1 MPENQNVEYKSSWRD
16 EYLKW
21 ICGFANA
28 QGGKLYIG
36 IDDNGNVCG
45 VQNAKKNSWKISR
58 IKSKHVCKE
67 LGAELPRYEILGN
80 GVRVFFKALKSALI
94 DEKTANVQENVGI
107 NEQNV
112 IKMISEN
119 ANISAKE
126 VAEKLAITIRQAER
140 IFAQLKQ
147 KKLIVRKG
155 ARKNGYW
162 QIVKDA

>member
-1 MPENQNVEYKSSWRD
+1 MKRLW
-16 EYLKW
+16 
-21 ICGFANA
+21 
-28 QGGKLYIG
+28 
-36 IDDNGNVCG
+36 
-45 VQNAKKNSWKISR
+45 
-58 IKSKHVCKE
+58 
-67 LGAELPRYEILGN
+67 
-80 GVRVFFKALKSALI
+80 VFFKALKSALI
-94 DEKTANVQENVGI
+94 DEKTANVQENVGINVGI

-126 VAEKLAITIRQAER
+126 VAEKLAITIRQVER

-155 ARKNGYW
+155 VRKNGYS

>member
-16 EYLKW
+16 KYLKW

-36 IDDNGNVCG
+36 IDDDGEVCG
-45 VQNAKKNSWKISR
+45 VQNAKKLMEDIPNKIQT
-58 IKSKHVCKE
+58 C
-67 LGAELPRYEILGN
+67 LGVVTEINKRERGGLEYIEI
-80 GVRVFFKALKSALI
+80 VVDPS
-94 DEKTANVQENVGI
+94 
-107 NEQNV
+107 
-112 IKMISEN
+112 SYP
-119 ANISAKE
+119 
-126 VAEKLAITIRQAER
+126 IRQAER

-162 QIVKDA
+162 QIVKDT

>member
-1 MPENQNVEYKSSWRD
+1 M
-16 EYLKW
+16 
-21 ICGFANA
+21 
-28 QGGKLYIG
+28 
-36 IDDNGNVCG
+36 
-45 VQNAKKNSWKISR
+45 
-58 IKSKHVCKE
+58 
-67 LGAELPRYEILGN
+67 
-80 GVRVFFKALKSALI
+80 RVFFKALKSALI
-94 DEKTANVQENVGI
+94 DEKTANVQENVGINVGI

-155 ARKNGYW
+155 TRKNGYW

>member
-1 MPENQNVEYKSSWRD
+1 MGSSIIGAVRLKVFYRAGYIENWGRGVEK
-16 EYLKW
+16 
-21 ICGFANA
+21 ICDA
-28 QGGKLYIG
+28 
-36 IDDNGNVCG
+36 
-45 VQNAKKNSWKISR
+45 
-58 IKSKHVCKE
+58 CKE

-107 NEQNV
+107 NVGINEQNV

-126 VAEKLAITIRQAER
+126 VAEKLAITIRQADR

>member
-1 MPENQNVEYKSSWRD
+1 MKRLW
-16 EYLKW
+16 
-21 ICGFANA
+21 
-28 QGGKLYIG
+28 
-36 IDDNGNVCG
+36 
-45 VQNAKKNSWKISR
+45 
-58 IKSKHVCKE
+58 
-67 LGAELPRYEILGN
+67 
-80 GVRVFFKALKSALI
+80 VFFKALKSALI

-107 NEQNV
+107 NVGINEQNV

-119 ANISAKE
+119 ANMSAKE